1 MNPKT
6 SGNIFDLSQA
16 YGVIT
21 VSGEKAATFLQGQL
35 SNDIHAIKHGSY
47 QWSAYCN
54 LKGRVRALL
63 RVWQSENDYCL
74 LLPQSV
80 LAQTLT
86 VLKQYGRFSR
96 ITIEDKSEDYVI
108 TGFMGPINEAL
119 RSLTTIQLL
128 ALPDA
133 TRFICVE
140 SNPLTTSNVGALSAG
155 PGSPDAPQGD
165 IAQWHALDIR
175 AGIPEIV
182 PETVELFLPHHLG
195 LIALKAISFSKGC
208 FCGQEVIA
216 RMEYKS
222 TPKRGLAYVQCDAY
236 KDTPPTPGT
245 LVYEDPQSSQSIGTV
260 VNTTQLETLEMLVE
274 IQKDRMSVDV
284 VYLEGPQ
291 DKQRVATLIRGF
303 APPSPAKREKD

>member
-6 SGNIFDLSQA
+6 YGNIFDLSQA

-35 SNDIHAIKHGSY
+35 SNDIHGIKHGSY

-96 ITIEDKSEDYVI
+96 ITIEDKSADYLI
-108 TGFMGPINEAL
+108 TGFVGSMPEAL
-119 RSLTTIQLL
+119 RRLTTIQLL
-128 ALPDA
+128 PLPDA
-133 TRFICVE
+133 TRFMC
-140 SNPLTTSNVGALSAG
+140 VGAGITAG
-155 PGSPDAPQGD
+155 PGPDAPQGD
-165 IAQWHALDIR
+165 VAQWQALDIR
-175 AGIPEIV
+175 AGIPEIF

-195 LIALKAISFSKGC
+195 LVGLNAISFSKGC

-222 TPKRGLAYVQCDAY
+222 TPKRQLSYLQTTAYVGLL
-236 KDTPPTPGT
+236 PPGT
-245 LVYEDPQSSQSIGTV
+245 KIYADPHSTQTIGTV
-260 VNTTQLETLEMLVE
+260 VNAIQLETLEMLVE

-291 DKQRVATLIRGF
+291 GERVMLRVDHLHII
-303 APPSPAKREKD
+303 PAEAGI